1 MRRIQHIVFV
11 AFLMFAMNLTAQSV
25 VLQYHFKKGD
35 THLIKMKMSQ
45 NMAPIMTMDLGL
57 TMKTVTMSAKDGKF
71 ENKTTFDSV
80 KMDMT
85 AQGESINFDSNA
97 SDEELSEEEKK
108 VKAELSPML
117 EMVLYQTLD
126 KAGKVLDQKVLPETI
141 SGDQILNQN
150 QLTAMV
156 YPLTPLQVGSSWD
169 YSQALNGAKMNVK
182 YTVTK
187 ITGTSVFVS
196 ILGNIEGIA
205 DAEVGGEMEIDRS
218 SGMPSDVKMDID
230 MGASAMG
237 MKMLVEMT
245 SEKL

>member
-1 MRRIQHIVFV
+1 M
-11 AFLMFAMNLTAQSV
+11 
-25 VLQYHFKKGD
+25 
-35 THLIKMKMSQ
+35 
-45 NMAPIMTMDLGL
+45 
-57 TMKTVTMSAKDGKF
+57 
-71 ENKTTFDSV
+71 
-80 KMDMT
+80 
-85 AQGESINFDSNA
+85 
-97 SDEELSEEEKK
+97 
-108 VKAELSPML
+108 KAELSPML
-117 EMVLYQTLD
+117 EMVLYQTLN

-169 YSQALNGAKMNVK
+169 YSQALNGVKMNVK

>member
-1 MRRIQHIVFV
+1 
-11 AFLMFAMNLTAQSV
+11 
-25 VLQYHFKKGD
+25 
-35 THLIKMKMSQ
+35 
-45 NMAPIMTMDLGL
+45 
-57 TMKTVTMSAKDGKF
+57 
-71 ENKTTFDSV
+71 
-80 KMDMT
+80 MDMT

-97 SDEELSEEEKK
+97 KDDEELSEEEKK
-108 VKAELSPML
+108 MKAELSPML

-169 YSQALNGAKMNVK
+169 YSQALNGVKMNVK

-196 ILGNIEGIA
+196 ISVILRELLMLRS
-205 DAEVGGEMEIDRS
+205 EVRWRYRS
-218 SGMPSDVKMDID
+218 LWN
-230 MGASAMG
+230 AF
-237 MKMLVEMT
+237 
-245 SEKL
+245 

>member
-1 MRRIQHIVFV
+1 
-11 AFLMFAMNLTAQSV
+11 
-25 VLQYHFKKGD
+25 
-35 THLIKMKMSQ
+35 
-45 NMAPIMTMDLGL
+45 
-57 TMKTVTMSAKDGKF
+57 
-71 ENKTTFDSV
+71 
-80 KMDMT
+80 
-85 AQGESINFDSNA
+85 
-97 SDEELSEEEKK
+97 
-108 VKAELSPML
+108 
-117 EMVLYQTLD
+117 
-126 KAGKVLDQKVLPETI
+126 
-141 SGDQILNQN
+141 
-150 QLTAMV
+150 MV

-169 YSQALNGAKMNVK
+169 YSQALNGVKMIVK

-218 SGMPSDVKMDID
+218 SGMPSDVKMNID